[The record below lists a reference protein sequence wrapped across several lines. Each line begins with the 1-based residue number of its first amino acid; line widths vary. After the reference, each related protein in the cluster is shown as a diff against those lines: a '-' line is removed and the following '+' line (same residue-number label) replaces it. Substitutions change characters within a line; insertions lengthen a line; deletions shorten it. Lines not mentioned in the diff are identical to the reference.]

1 MENNCAYTLDPNNK
15 IIIIIIIIII
25 IRDFRYN
32 ANTVTAYTVCTH

>member
-1 MENNCAYTLDPNNK
+1 MLTHWTLIITIK
-15 IIIIIIIIII
+15 TIIIIIIIII